1 MNRAWVAAVAVGVG
15 AGMAVALAGCNREP
29 STAVARTASG
39 AGSAAADAARPAS
52 AGASG
57 ASGPP
62 VSVSTVRA
70 QQRDVDVTLDVT
82 GTVTALSS
90 VDVRPQVASIISK
103 VHIREGQFVKAG
115 QLLFTLDSRNEEGA
129 VAKAR
134 SQLVKD
140 QVALADVQRQLARSR
155 DLLAQNFVSQ
165 GALDANQT
173 LVDSQLASISASRAA
188 LDAARVALS
197 NARVTAPGAGRAGA
211 INVFAGS
218 SVQANQTPL
227 VSITQLDPIA
237 VAFSLPQRHL
247 ADALAALK
255 GGGSEVTAVL
265 PEKAGTL
272 SGRLQFVD
280 SAIDAASGSVKVKAV
295 FANRDGKLWPG
306 AFLDVAMNVRTLKDA
321 VVVPQAAII
330 QSARGP
336 VIYVNENGK
345 AALRPLQV
353 LYAQGDDAAVSGVK
367 AGEAI
372 VLDGRQNLRP
382 GASLVERTRDAAGRP
397 GAGAS
402 APGAAAA
409 SGVGRGTER
418 REEKASP

>member
-1 MNRAWVAAVAVGVG
+1 MPVLLSATGSVA
-15 AGMAVALAGCNREP
+15 P
-29 STAVARTASG
+29 I
-39 AGSAAADAARPAS
+39 
-52 AGASG
+52 
-57 ASGPP
+57 
-62 VSVSTVRA
+62 
-70 QQRDVDVTLDVT
+70 
-82 GTVTALSS
+82 SS
-90 VDVRPQVASIISK
+90 VDVRPQVTSVVTR
-103 VHIREGQFVKAG
+103 VHIREGQFVRSG
-115 QLLFTLDSRNEEGA
+115 ELLFTLDSRADEAN
-129 VAKAR
+129 VAKAKA
-134 SQLVKD
+134 QLAKD
-140 QVALADVQRQLARSR
+140 EVGLADAQRQLARSR

-382 GASLVERTRDAAGRP
+382 GASVVERTRDAAGRP

-402 APGAAAA
+402 APGVAAA